1 MAANR
6 ALRILFAAVVL
17 AAIALPCRAMNALHA
32 AAATG
37 DIEVVKTWVA
47 KKRNLDRTYDEPSH
61 GIEGNY
67 ARTKDITALMVAAQT
82 GHIEVVM
89 LLVEGGAN
97 LYAESH
103 LRDGSNP
110 RSAFDYAVTSG
121 KIAVVEYLWTKSD
134 GVHFAA
140 QLGPHIF
147 ETCRQFCDDRF
158 GTDAHSNLALFLIGI
173 TRDVAMLGK
182 GISEAACYSQTPLK
196 LLAFLEKNA
205 VRFPRN
211 TLHCAA
217 YQSMVRNFKSVQERI
232 AIVSFFLDHG
242 ADPDDLAFKYSTP
255 LMGAAAAPDL
265 EMVKFLIKRG
275 ANPNVQNPE
284 GLTAI
289 GAAAN
294 TCNRGASA
302 TQLEPMQQPRLAVI
316 EYLVQAGSD
325 PKIYAS
331 GRARSKLRI
340 LTDCCSDKQQTATQR
355 RICEVFG
362 L

>member
-1 MAANR
+1 MTATR
-6 ALRILFAAVVL
+6 VLRILLAIVVL
-17 AAIALPCRAMNALHA
+17 AAIALPCRAMSPLHQ

-37 DIEVVKTWVA
+37 DAEFVKTWIA

-67 ARTKDITALMVAAQT
+67 ARTNGITALMVAAQT
-82 GHIEVVM
+82 GHIEIVK

-110 RSAFDYAVTSG
+110 RSAFDYAVATG
-121 KIAVVEYLWTKSD
+121 KIAVVKYLWTKSD
-134 GVHFAA
+134 GVRFAA
-140 QLGPHIF
+140 HLGAQIS
-147 ETCRQFCDDRF
+147 ESCRQYCDDKF
-158 GTDAHSNLALFLIGI
+158 GGDTHSNLALFLIGV
-173 TRDVAMLGK
+173 TRDDAVLGK
-182 GISEAACYSQTPLK
+182 GISEAACFSQTPLK

-205 VRFPRN
+205 VRFPKN

-217 YQSMVRNFKSVQERI
+217 YQYTVRNQKSLQQRI
-232 AIVSFFLDHG
+232 DIASFFLDHG
-242 ADPDDLAFKYSTP
+242 ADPNDLGYYFTP

-265 EMVKFLIKRG
+265 EMVKFLIARG
-275 ANPNVQNPE
+275 GNPNVQNPE

-289 GAAAN
+289 GAAAS
-294 TCNRGASA
+294 TCIHGANPA
-302 TQLEPMQQPRLAVI
+302 QLEPMQQPRLVMI
-316 EYLVQAGSD
+316 EYLVRAGSD

-331 GRARSKLRI
+331 GRVRAQLRI
-340 LTDCCSDKQQTATQR
+340 LTDCCSEKHQTATQR